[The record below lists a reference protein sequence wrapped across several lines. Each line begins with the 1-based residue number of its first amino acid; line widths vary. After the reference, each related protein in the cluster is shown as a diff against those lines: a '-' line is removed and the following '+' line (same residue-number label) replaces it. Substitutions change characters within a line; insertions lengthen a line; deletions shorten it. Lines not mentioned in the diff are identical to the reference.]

1 MGAFY
6 KKKVGFVDF
15 ERVGRVAKYFRQKP
29 SSYFPLLNAGEAL
42 MFDEVALVAVERAN
56 RIFSEQQKKEKED
69 AKRDKAM
76 SEFFAD
82 EDDLWE

>member
-1 MGAFY
+1 
-6 KKKVGFVDF
+6 
-15 ERVGRVAKYFRQKP
+15 
-29 SSYFPLLNAGEAL
+29 